1 MRLDALLAGLS
12 ERQREELLRCN
23 GWEIGADAIRLLAAP
38 ETLNR
43 WAAELYGVER
53 NTLSHA
59 IRSFGCEPF
68 DEAGMLQAGR
78 TAISGAAL
86 RVGLIRLSAK
96 GILFPHSKKYG
107 ETVYRLPEE
116 TFRFWSSL
124 LVPVDITNAVRPPQ
138 EAMPESHYRAE
149 AAMQLLTILAY
160 AAKERMSLTQKGAV
174 HKRHA
179 GRIAALTA
187 IRDDELKPVE
197 GQWQPQG
204 SRFGS
209 LAADFLFDA
218 AFRLGLA
225 EERAGRVEVCIPE
238 LSRWLADGPRR
249 MSAQLYRLWL
259 EAGPPQTVPMYYGMR
274 LVERLEEG
282 EWLLPEKLAESIV
295 LARVGAEGQRRSGKE
310 RSGATGFG
318 LQLEEA
324 LERLAVWGWMEVGRS
339 KSGERM
345 YRWLDVPIEEMGT
358 SEFSDESSFFESRG
372 GMLYVQPDF
381 ELIAEPG
388 CAYDVRWELEM
399 IAERIRYEHVA
410 VYRLTRETVMRA
422 LIAGRTAEGINNF
435 LLRNAR
441 SGVPE
446 AVASAIADWGER
458 QSLLRMESAVVLR
471 FRDEE
476 AAGAVCRDERVA
488 ALLGEALGP
497 AAWLVPQRNA
507 AELSALLTRE
517 GYSPGFGDGVR
528 STLLQPEEQGP
539 PPFSGNSGE
548 KGLIYSE
555 AEVKYYDRERIIP
568 LIENVYP
575 GLQQVPAM
583 WLNECRTYHI
593 STRKRMIQMA
603 LDFKAC
609 LRLRKSGADM
619 LLIPLRLDGIR
630 DDWAVTG
637 FHERDEVRLAPDQWE
652 EMQLILPGINDESG

>member
-23 GWEIGADAIRLLAAP
+23 GWQSGADAARLLAAP
-38 ETLNR
+38 DTLNR
-43 WAAELYGVER
+43 WAAELYAVER
-53 NTLSHA
+53 NTLAHA

-68 DEAGMLQAGR
+68 DEAGLLQAGR
-78 TAISGAAL
+78 TVMSGAAL

-107 ETVYRLPEE
+107 ETVFRLPEE

-124 LVPVDITNAVRPPQ
+124 LVPVDMTKAVRAPH
-138 EAMPESHYRAE
+138 EAMPDSPYRAE
-149 AAMQLLTILAY
+149 APMQLLTILAY
-160 AAKERMSLTQKGAV
+160 AAKERMTLTQKGAV

-179 GRIAALTA
+179 GRIAALTGIPDA
-187 IRDDELKPVE
+187 ELKPEE

-209 LAADFLFDA
+209 LAANFLFDA

-225 EERAGRVEVCIPE
+225 EERAGRVEVCTLE
-238 LSRWLADGPRR
+238 LSRWFADGPRR
-249 MSAQLYRLWL
+249 MSARLYQLWL
-259 EAGPPQTVPMYYGMR
+259 EAVLPRTVQMYYGMR
-274 LVERLEEG
+274 LVERLAEG
-282 EWLLPEKLAESIV
+282 EWLLPEALAQSIA
-295 LARVGAEGQRRSGKE
+295 LAKAGTEGQRRGGKE
-310 RSGATGFG
+310 RPDAAG
-318 LQLEEA
+318 LGRQLEDA
-324 LERLAVWGWMEVGRS
+324 LERLAAWGWMEVGRS
-339 KSGERM
+339 KSGERL
-345 YRWLDVPIEEMGT
+345 YRWLDVPFEEKAL
-358 SEFSDESSFFESRG
+358 SESPDEASSVGSG

-399 IAERIRYEHVA
+399 IAERIRYEHAA

-422 LIAGRTAEGINNF
+422 LFAGRTAESIIGF
-435 LLRNAR
+435 LRRYAR

-446 AVASAIADWGER
+446 GVASAIAEWGER

-476 AAGAVCRDERVA
+476 AAAVVCKDERVA
-488 ALLGEALGP
+488 ALLGDALGP

-517 GYSPGFGDGVR
+517 GYSPGDGDRER
-528 STLLQPEEQGP
+528 STLLPQAEQGP
-539 PPFSGNSGE
+539 SPFSGNSGE

-555 AEVKYYDRERIIP
+555 AEVKYYDRERIVP

-583 WLNECRTYHI
+583 WLNECRTYHV
-593 STRKRMIQMA
+593 STRKQMIQKA

-609 LRLRKSGADM
+609 LRLRQSGADM